1 MNKFKLLTNNLREA
15 NLGALALG
23 LRLRALLRLKVA
35 EVAKTSVVGSEMM
48 NS

>member
-1 MNKFKLLTNNLREA
+1 MNKFKLLTNNLLEA

-23 LRLRALLRLKVA
+23 LRLLDLLRLKVA
-35 EVAKTSVVGSEMM
+35 EAAKTSMVSSEVM